1 MSIYAFLLIFIFQ
14 YIYIFF
20 QLKVV
25 TPQTAAE
32 EIREESKPSGPTEAT
47 MISDNDLLLSISGDE
62 GVNYR
67 LYII

>member
-1 MSIYAFLLIFIFQ
+1 MFFLPHYIFQ